1 MFAVSLSRTID
12 CVCVCGGGCLQG
24 KPRPKVTWLKEGTA
38 IDPTHVNIR
47 NTDCDS
53 IVFIRKAER
62 SHSGKYE
69 MTVQV
74 ENHVDT
80 AVLDI
85 QVVGNELFFLQQ
97 IFSKLKTMIIKRPQ
111 SLSLIVRPTWA
122 SSVCEH

>member
-1 MFAVSLSRTID
+1 MLNMFLCRIINPE
-12 CVCVCGGGCLQG
+12 CCLQG
-24 KPRPKVTWLKEGTA
+24 KPRPKVTWLKEGKP
-38 IDPTHVNIR
+38 IEPTHVSIR

-53 IVFIRKAER
+53 IIFIRKAER

-85 QVVGNELFFLQQ
+85 QIVGE
-97 IFSKLKTMIIKRPQ
+97 
-111 SLSLIVRPTWA
+111 
-122 SSVCEH
+122 

>member
-1 MFAVSLSRTID
+1 MW
-12 CVCVCGGGCLQG
+12 GGCLQG

-85 QVVGNELFFLQQ
+85 QVVGKGVFFY
-97 IFSKLKTMIIKRPQ
+97 SKYSLNLKQ
-111 SLSLIVRPTWA
+111 
-122 SSVCEH
+122 